1 MKSVKSRSETSELM
15 TKYLEE
21 QRKNKHEQDLINK
34 IKLTQLDEIAEM
46 NRKIEQKFLKE
57 AEAQEDV
64 PIEIQ

>member
-1 MKSVKSRSETSELM
+1 
-15 TKYLEE
+15 
-21 QRKNKHEQDLINK
+21 
-34 IKLTQLDEIAEM
+34 M